1 MNKIPNRKA
10 ICDTLMEAVKEDK
23 DIVVLCSD
31 SRGSASLTPFADA
44 CPDQFVEMGIA
55 EQNLVSVSA
64 GLAKCGK
71 KPFAASPACFL
82 STRSYEQIKVD
93 VAYSNTN
100 VKLIGISGGVSYGA
114 LGMSHH

>member
-10 ICDTLMEAVKEDK
+10 ICDVLLEEAKQDK

-44 CPDQFVEMGIA
+44 FPEQFVAMGIA

-64 GLAKCGK
+64 
-71 KPFAASPACFL
+71 
-82 STRSYEQIKVD
+82 
-93 VAYSNTN
+93 
-100 VKLIGISGGVSYGA
+100 
-114 LGMSHH
+114 

>member
-10 ICDTLMEAVKEDK
+10 ICDTLMEAAKEDK

-64 GLAKCGK
+64 GLANAVKN
-71 KPFAASPACFL
+71 PLRLPRPAFSAPEAMNRL
-82 STRSYEQIKVD
+82 RWMQRIP
-93 VAYSNTN
+93 
-100 VKLIGISGGVSYGA
+100 IP
-114 LGMSHH
+114 M